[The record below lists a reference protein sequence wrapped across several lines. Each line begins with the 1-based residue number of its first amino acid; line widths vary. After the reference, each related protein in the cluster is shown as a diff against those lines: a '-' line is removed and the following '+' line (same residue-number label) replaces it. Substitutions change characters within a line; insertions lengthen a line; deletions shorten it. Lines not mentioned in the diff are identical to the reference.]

1 MTRLEIDVDISE
13 SADLIG
19 TLEILET
26 YYILKNSKKG
36 IRDLKKKLQFNLAF
50 GHSEK

>member
-19 TLEILET
+19 ALEILET
-26 YYILKNSKKG
+26 YCRLESNKKRV
-36 IRDLKKKLQFNLAF
+36 RDLKKKT
-50 GHSEK
+50 SV